1 MLLVAHEEKKTLFKW
16 IKHMV
21 GTLACSIVGRVLN
34 TTRRWINGLFLVIP
48 SGAPINTIKRV
59 ELSKNTVKPV
69 KIRAITDGC
78 DGEKIA
84 ERADADNGNGIL
96 LNR

>member
-1 MLLVAHEEKKTLFKW
+1 MLLITHKEKKTLFKG
-16 IKHMV
+16 IKRMV

-34 TTRRWINGLFLVIP
+34 TTRRWINGLFLAIP

-59 ELSKNTVKPV
+59 ELSRNTVKSA
-69 KIRAITDGC
+69 KIRANTDGC
-78 DGEKIA
+78 DGEEIA
-84 ERADADNGNGIL
+84 ERADAGGGNGIL